1 MLRFFP
7 AADVSTVPTT
17 LPPPPDTLPEGI
29 RFTDLHAAASVCT
42 PSRAGLLTGR
52 HGLRTGIAGNFG
64 PDSLYGLAE
73 TELTIADILKPAGYQ
88 SHMIG
93 KVRTALGLC
102 GVGFRL
108 VLRRLTFIHTNPVL

>member
-1 MLRFFP
+1 M
-7 AADVSTVPTT
+7 
-17 LPPPPDTLPEGI
+17 
-29 RFTDLHAAASVCT
+29 CT

-93 KVRTALGLC
+93 KVRTVLGLC
-102 GVGFRL
+102 GVGFCL
-108 VLRRLTFIHTNPVL
+108 VLLAVSHSFIPTLYCEPLPLSG